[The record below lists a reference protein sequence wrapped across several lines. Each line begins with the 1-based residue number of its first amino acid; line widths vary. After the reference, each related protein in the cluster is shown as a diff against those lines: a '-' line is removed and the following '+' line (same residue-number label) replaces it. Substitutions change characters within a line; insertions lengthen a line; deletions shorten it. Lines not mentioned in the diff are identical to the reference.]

1 MHVFFVNLYSVEATN
16 FQMSETQACLPLH
29 VFHMVWHMLKALLME
44 AYMQQFINDSMNLS
58 NTPTFYK
65 MATLNSKMAPRL
77 QAWILVFPHPLV

>member
-1 MHVFFVNLYSVEATN
+1 
-16 FQMSETQACLPLH
+16 
-29 VFHMVWHMLKALLME
+29 MLKALLME